1 MAYFLHVHAL
11 LLFTA
16 DILLSFSEHPPLK
29 LPAAGFVLDLENGPT
44 DQSFDDYLEAIKKA
58 INPGNQNEIHQ
69 SSTCTLN
76 SVRQWNLD
84 LTNLYNEV
92 LGITNDFLQPGQNY
106 STVEPRYNEYINQGT
121 GKICSLYRGFVIWR
135 FFFIYFTI
143 TGVKKI
149 VSYTEH
155 FVISRFHCKM

>member
-106 STVEPRYNEYINQGT
+106 STVEPRYKPRDWQNLFAVPRFRYIEVLFYIFYYYW
-121 GKICSLYRGFVIWR
+121 GKENR
-135 FFFIYFTI
+135 
-143 TGVKKI
+143 
-149 VSYTEH
+149 
-155 FVISRFHCKM
+155 

>member
-1 MAYFLHVHAL
+1 MAYFLHLHAL

-58 INPGNQNEIHQ
+58 INPGNKNEIHPY
-69 SSTCTLN
+69 STCTLN

-84 LTNLYNEV
+84 LSNLYNEV
-92 LGITNDFLQPGQNY
+92 LGITNDFLQPG
-106 STVEPRYNEYINQGT
+106 
-121 GKICSLYRGFVIWR
+121 
-135 FFFIYFTI
+135 
-143 TGVKKI
+143 
-149 VSYTEH
+149 
-155 FVISRFHCKM
+155 

>member
-1 MAYFLHVHAL
+1 MVTLVTLTWCKFVCRRSHRVQCVFYAGNFNIRSLVCFFLSWDSVTRDKNRGSCGNAVAYFWHLHAL

-58 INPGNQNEIHQ
+58 INPGNQNEIHP

-84 LTNLYNEV
+84 LSNLYNEV
-92 LGITNDFLQPGQNY
+92 LGITNDFLQPG
-106 STVEPRYNEYINQGT
+106 
-121 GKICSLYRGFVIWR
+121 
-135 FFFIYFTI
+135 
-143 TGVKKI
+143 
-149 VSYTEH
+149 
-155 FVISRFHCKM
+155 